1 METNAATLKKSPII
15 AVVRHVPENKI
26 IKVVEALFKGGI
38 RNVEITFDE
47 TSNTSRKIKAVVEEF
62 GDKMFIGAGTVLT
75 IKQAEQ
81 AIESGAKF
89 IFAPNLNKKL
99 INFVKDNNILM
110 IPGVFTPTE
119 IYRAHSLGCNIV
131 KVFPANVLG
140 ANYIKELK
148 GPMPF
153 IDYIPTGGVNLNN
166 ICDFFN
172 TGAIAVGVGS
182 TLLDLH
188 AIENEEYETITEISK
203 RLFLKIY
210 SESKGG
216 SI

>member
-81 AIESGAKF
+81 AIENGAKF
-89 IFAPNLNKKL
+89 IFAPNLNKEL

-153 IDYIPTGGVNLNN
+153 IDYIPTGGVDLNN

-182 TLLDLH
+182 TLIDLH
-188 AIENEEYETITEISK
+188 AIENEEYEIITETSK
-203 RLFLKIY
+203 KLFLTIY
-210 SESKGG
+210 NESKGG
-216 SI
+216 AI